1 MSIDYTKYP
10 YGYDSINARAEEN
23 KRLLE
28 ESAREKELEEARF
41 AKILKLVHEKMTSR
55 KNTDV
60 SISPEFFDDEI
71 EYSPNDKYGS
81 KRFAFDIETFI
92 GPNVD
97 RPKCKNCGKP
107 LAMVDGGFDV
117 CLDCRR
123 RAKCAYGG
131 Y

>member
-1 MSIDYTKYP
+1 MSIDYDKYS
-10 YGYDSINARAEEN
+10 YDYDSINARAEEN

-28 ESAREKELEEARF
+28 EGTREKELEEARF
-41 AKILKLVHEKMTSR
+41 AKILKLVHERMTSR
-55 KNTDV
+55 NEPSMD
-60 SISPEFFDDEI
+60 PENIEI
-71 EYSPNDKYGS
+71 EDKPNAKYDP
-81 KRFAFDIETFI
+81 KPFAFDVVETFI

-107 LAMVDGGFDV
+107 LAMVDGGLDV

-123 RAKCAYGG
+123 KAKQAYGG